1 MNAEASEVA
10 IPQKY
15 SNLPPKAK
23 YLKQL
28 YGNFEKK
35 DKWMEEPLEALLDS
49 KVDSYINK
57 IVEGEVQVPDEKS
70 SCEDV
75 IIKWEISQKQKE
87 YQQHILS
94 IKNQGLVL
102 PNKEIDDSL
111 IGQYGQAKVS
121 NLNARN
127 LSYRAQNMSMDAKD
141 MHESLH
147 PGSSN
152 NQNAS
157 MVDYKDTNDAIVS
170 YKHPHKRIN
179 TNDEEPLVLS
189 PLSAATGKK
198 QLFHYI

>member
-70 SCEDV
+70 S
-75 IIKWEISQKQKE
+75 
-87 YQQHILS
+87 
-94 IKNQGLVL
+94 
-102 PNKEIDDSL
+102 
-111 IGQYGQAKVS
+111 
-121 NLNARN
+121 
-127 LSYRAQNMSMDAKD
+127 
-141 MHESLH
+141 
-147 PGSSN
+147 
-152 NQNAS
+152 
-157 MVDYKDTNDAIVS
+157 
-170 YKHPHKRIN
+170 
-179 TNDEEPLVLS
+179 
-189 PLSAATGKK
+189 
-198 QLFHYI
+198 